1 MYERI
6 NTFIPKETVTTTLA
20 VLKKETRT
28 TKTGNSYLHLGLTDK
43 TGKITAKIW
52 EEEKSSV
59 PWKDLSIGKVYLF
72 TGKIEKY
79 QETLQMIIE
88 DVHEVSSYEK
98 TDFIATIEENIEDL
112 KKELNEY
119 IASLENTYLQTL
131 INNYLDRDNTEE
143 KFYEAPAAK
152 SVHDATLGGLLRH
165 TTRLI
170 RLSLTVQKM
179 YPEIQVDRNL
189 LITGC
194 VLHDIEKISEYSW
207 DTATI
212 EYTDEGHYIGHCS
225 MAMMKVYHEIQKIDG
240 FPKDLENRLIHMIA
254 AHAAEYDP
262 VRLPSIPEA
271 LILHLCD
278 LTDSQIVHFKQE
290 WDIHRGEG
298 WEKDYLTKRWQ
309 YYPDK

>member
-1 MYERI
+1 MENMYERI

-43 TGKITAKIW
+43 TGRITAKIW

-131 INNYLDRDNTEE
+131 INNYLD
-143 KFYEAPAAK
+143 
-152 SVHDATLGGLLRH
+152 
-165 TTRLI
+165 
-170 RLSLTVQKM
+170 
-179 YPEIQVDRNL
+179 
-189 LITGC
+189 
-194 VLHDIEKISEYSW
+194 
-207 DTATI
+207 
-212 EYTDEGHYIGHCS
+212 
-225 MAMMKVYHEIQKIDG
+225 
-240 FPKDLENRLIHMIA
+240 
-254 AHAAEYDP
+254 
-262 VRLPSIPEA
+262 
-271 LILHLCD
+271 
-278 LTDSQIVHFKQE
+278 
-290 WDIHRGEG
+290 
-298 WEKDYLTKRWQ
+298 
-309 YYPDK
+309 